1 MEPVTANTPDAVQIQ
16 TEIQQII
23 LEILLDESGSM
34 MDRRNVVMS
43 GLKEFFQ
50 DQRMNLPQG
59 VSCSMSLHVF
69 NSSLR
74 TLFENRPLEEVEDLQ
89 PHDYTP
95 QGSTA
100 LFDAFGSRL
109 EHFKTM
115 GSDPHTKRLILVVT
129 DGEENA
135 SKTISLETLKGLV
148 KDTEN
153 IVEVVYMGSNQDAI
167 LNGRHLGATQGASL
181 NYNDESL
188 GDALRATSSAI
199 GRVVNGRSRTVEY
212 TSVER
217 SSSGGIRRDLRRDLR
232 REIRSRM
239 DRIRR
244 SSLSSST
251 STTVGGDPFETQ
263 QDFIPFDDNE
273 DDSNDD
279 GGYEGTISNSIPMP
293 MLSRRSSV

>member
-1 MEPVTANTPDAVQIQ
+1 MASITQ
-16 TEIQQII
+16 IQQII
-23 LEILLDESGSM
+23 LDILLDESGSM
-34 MDRRNVVMS
+34 MDRRNVVLS

-50 DQRMNLPQG
+50 DQKMNLPPG
-59 VSCSMSLHVF
+59 VSCSVSLHFF
-69 NSSLR
+69 NTTLR

-95 QGSTA
+95 QGTTA

-109 EHFKTM
+109 EYFKTM
-115 GSDPHTKRLILVVT
+115 GTDPLTKRLILVIT

-135 SKTISLETLKGLV
+135 SRTISLETLKGLV

-167 LNGRHLGATQGASL
+167 LNGRHLGATQEASL
-181 NYNDESL
+181 NYDDESL
-188 GDALRATSSAI
+188 GNALRATSSAI

-217 SSSGGIRRDLRRDLR
+217 STSGGIRRDFR

-244 SSLSSST
+244 SSLSSSYVT
-251 STTVGGDPFETQ
+251 SDSSTTTTVGGDPFETQ
-263 QDFIPFDDNE
+263 QDFIPFDNNDENDN
-273 DDSNDD
+273 DSNDD
-279 GGYEGTISNSIPMP
+279 GGYEGNISNTIPIP
-293 MLSRRSSV
+293 VLSRSSSV

>member
-1 MEPVTANTPDAVQIQ
+1 MASIITETTNDTNHQIH
-16 TEIQQII
+16 QII
-23 LEILLDESGSM
+23 LDILLDESGSM
-34 MDRRNVVMS
+34 MDRRKVVLS

-50 DQRMNLPQG
+50 DQKMNLPHG
-59 VSCSMSLHVF
+59 VSCSVSLHVF
-69 NSSLR
+69 NTTLR
-74 TLFENRPLEEVEDLQ
+74 TLFQNRPLEEVEDLQ
-89 PHDYTP
+89 PHEYVP
-95 QGSTA
+95 QRSTA

-109 EHFKTM
+109 EYFKTV
-115 GSDPHTKRLILVVT
+115 GTDPHTKRLILVVT

-135 SKTISLETLKGLV
+135 SQTVSLETLKGLV

-167 LNGRHLGATQGASL
+167 LNGRHLGATRGASL

-217 SSSGGIRRDLRRDLR
+217 STSSGIHRNIRQD
-232 REIRSRM
+232 IRSRM

-244 SSLSSST
+244 SSYVTSDSST
-251 STTVGGDPFETQ
+251 STIVGDDPFETQ
-263 QDFIPFDDNE
+263 QDFIPFDENVDEE
-273 DDSNDD
+273 DDSN
-279 GGYEGTISNSIPMP
+279 TIPMP
-293 MLSRRSSV
+293 VLSRRSSV

>member
-1 MEPVTANTPDAVQIQ
+1 
-16 TEIQQII
+16 
-23 LEILLDESGSM
+23 
-34 MDRRNVVMS
+34 
-43 GLKEFFQ
+43 
-50 DQRMNLPQG
+50 MNLPPG
-59 VSCSMSLHVF
+59 VSCSVSLHFF
-69 NSSLR
+69 NTTLR
-74 TLFENRPLEEVEDLQ
+74 TFFENRPLEEVEDLQ
-89 PHDYTP
+89 PPDYTP
-95 QGSTA
+95 QGTTA

-109 EHFKTM
+109 EHFKTV
-115 GSDPHTKRLILVVT
+115 GTDPLTKRLILVIT

-135 SKTISLETLKGLV
+135 SRTISLESLKGLV

-217 SSSGGIRRDLRRDLR
+217 STSGGIRRDFR

-244 SSLSSST
+244 SSLSSSYVTSGSST
-251 STTVGGDPFETQ
+251 STIVGGDPFETQ
-263 QDFIPFDDNE
+263 LDFIPFDDNE
-273 DDSNDD
+273 DNDNDSNDD
-279 GGYEGTISNSIPMP
+279 GGYEGNISNTIPMP
-293 MLSRRSSV
+293 MLSRSSSV